1 MSVTLPSDVAWVLNL
16 LGFMWPEADEDKLR
30 ASAQAWRDFGAEL
43 DRINQDARQVAVQ
56 IASENR
62 GDSIDA
68 FGRFWHG
75 VGGGGGD
82 FDRAKEAAGHM
93 ATALDAMAML
103 VEGVKVAVIAQL
115 GILAAEIIADQIAA
129 PETLGLS
136 EGVAAGEIIVTRGIV
151 RRLIQEGIHRVG
163 REIVQSLKGRAL
175 ELFRRIVATALRRAV
190 TAAVVSGGAD
200 AAKQEIQINVF
211 HDRKN
216 FDLGELAGATGTGA
230 VLGAVIPARG
240 RRHGLREGGNDYPSR
255 TGSAVHPRVPPYD
268 GVKTKGVF
276 AANGQEVSLRSQG
289 PGPGE
294 WITKN
299 LPGGPGTGKNG
310 IIASHVEGHA
320 AGLMHINRVKD
331 ADLYINNIP
340 CDKGGQCRFNL
351 AKIMPEGSTLRVH
364 FPDPSDGSI
373 KVWEFRHGVPPWRV
387 L

>member
-43 DRINQDARQVAVQ
+43 DRINQDAKQVAVQ
-56 IASENR
+56 VASENR

-75 VGGGGGD
+75 VGGAGGD

-103 VEGVKVAVIAQL
+103 VEGVKVAVIAHL
-115 GILAAEIIADQIAA
+115 GLLAAEISADQGAA

-151 RRLIQEGIHRVG
+151 RRIIQEGIHRVG

-200 AAKQEIQINVF
+200 AAKQ
-211 HDRKN
+211 
-216 FDLGELAGATGTGA
+216 
-230 VLGAVIPARG
+230 
-240 RRHGLREGGNDYPSR
+240 
-255 TGSAVHPRVPPYD
+255 
-268 GVKTKGVF
+268 
-276 AANGQEVSLRSQG
+276 
-289 PGPGE
+289 
-294 WITKN
+294 
-299 LPGGPGTGKNG
+299 
-310 IIASHVEGHA
+310 
-320 AGLMHINRVKD
+320 
-331 ADLYINNIP
+331 
-340 CDKGGQCRFNL
+340 
-351 AKIMPEGSTLRVH
+351 
-364 FPDPSDGSI
+364 
-373 KVWEFRHGVPPWRV
+373 
-387 L
+387 